1 METSETAPVTES
13 SEATTETAET
23 TEAPET
29 PAETAEAAPEENK
42 PQSYD
47 EKINDM
53 LKRHE
58 DKEKGKEDEALR
70 EGESWNNIY
79 DNQSP
84 EVQRAMKSLR
94 KDYTQKTQD
103 LATKRKELET
113 EQDKTRKMQKSLY
126 ESEAYKGLQ
135 EIAEQ
140 EGEEFDPFNPESFK
154 KYIEKQ
160 VAVRLKQVMEPMYKE
175 QQRDQARSK
184 LGRFME
190 DHSELKTDDG
200 FKKEVATLLKAD
212 ESLTLEN
219 AYWVVKGKRLQT
231 EQKNSNHERE
241 KKKRAAR
248 AVGLQIGNGKRK
260 GTTLPSD
267 MGNMKA
273 ADIYDYLLTQQK

>member
-23 TEAPET
+23 TEAPK
-29 PAETAEAAPEENK
+29 ETAEAAPEENK

-58 DKEKGKEDEALR
+58 DREKGKEDETLR
-70 EGESWNNIY
+70 EGESWNKIY
-79 DNQSP
+79 ENQSP

-94 KDYTQKTQD
+94 KDYTQKTMD
-103 LATKRKELET
+103 LAAKRKELEA
-113 EQDKTRKMQKSLY
+113 EQEKTRKMQKSLY

-135 EIAEQ
+135 QIAEQ

-184 LGRFME
+184 LNRFMD
-190 DHSELKTDDG
+190 DHAELKTDEG

-219 AYWVVKGKRLQT
+219 AYWVVKGKRLQHQHKAT
-231 EQKNSNHERE
+231 TQERE

-267 MGNMKA
+267 MTSMKA
-273 ADIYDYLLTQQK
+273 ADIYDYLLSQQK

>member
-23 TEAPET
+23 TEAPK
-29 PAETAEAAPEENK
+29 ETAEAAPEENK

-58 DKEKGKEDEALR
+58 DREKGKEDEALR
-70 EGESWNNIY
+70 EGESWNKIY
-79 DNQSP
+79 ENQSP

-94 KDYTQKTQD
+94 KDYTQKTMD
-103 LATKRKELET
+103 LATKRKELEA

-135 EIAEQ
+135 QIAEQ

-184 LGRFME
+184 LSRFMD
-190 DHSELKTDDG
+190 DHAELKTDDG

-219 AYWVVKGKRLQT
+219 AYWVVKGKRLQNQ
-231 EQKNSNHERE
+231 QKTSNQERE

-267 MGNMKA
+267 MTSMKA
-273 ADIYDYLLTQQK
+273 ADIYDYLLSQQK

>member
-23 TEAPET
+23 TEAPQ
-29 PAETAEAAPEENK
+29 ETAKAAPEENK
-42 PQSYD
+42 PQTYD

-70 EGESWNNIY
+70 EGESWNKIY
-79 DNQSP
+79 ENQSP

-94 KDYTQKTQD
+94 KDYTQKTMD
-103 LATKRKELET
+103 LAAKRKELET

-135 EIAEQ
+135 QIAEQ

-190 DHSELKTDDG
+190 NHSELKTDDG

-219 AYWVVKGKRLQT
+219 AYWVVKGKRLQNQ
-231 EQKNSNHERE
+231 QKSSNQERE